1 MKMLKKMKNKHID
14 KKFKEIGFKKSDE
27 NKYSV
32 IYKRDN
38 NEYEY
43 THIIHLIHKQNGK
56 HIVQSY
62 DEKAVIGWEGNI
74 GIGLTM
80 QEMKLCYQKMKAL
93 GWNFKK

>member
-1 MKMLKKMKNKHID
+1 MKMLKKIKSKRID
-14 KKFKEIGFKKSDE
+14 EKFKEIGFKKSDE

-32 IYKRDN
+32 IYKRYN

-43 THIIHLIHKQNGK
+43 THIIHLMHKQNGK

-80 QEMKLCYQKMKAL
+80 QEMKLCLRKMKAL